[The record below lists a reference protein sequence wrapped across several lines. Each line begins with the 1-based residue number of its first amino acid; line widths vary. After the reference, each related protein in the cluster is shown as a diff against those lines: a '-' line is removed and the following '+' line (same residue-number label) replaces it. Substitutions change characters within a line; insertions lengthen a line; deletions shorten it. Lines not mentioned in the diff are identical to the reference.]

1 MNITFEKRGNMLI
14 PYDKEEIEKLNKL
27 KDGIY
32 QVKLSNMDLRTLTQ
46 NRSQWLWLSHIAHN
60 LNSNNMYI
68 SKTIKAEVNWNKD
81 SVKALIFD
89 PIVNALYQKKS
100 STELKKDE
108 YEKIIDTITYIFAN
122 KGISIPEFPNREKLN

>member
-1 MNITFEKRGNMLI
+1 MINVVIINNQIVPHSEDDLKKI
-14 PYDKEEIEKLNKL
+14 QSLNKNA
-27 KDGIY
+27 IY
-32 QVKLSNMDLRTLTQ
+32 GLDFKEFNTRTITQ
-46 NRSQWLWLSHIAHN
+46 NRSQWLWLTHIAHT

-89 PIVNALYQKKS
+89 PIINALYQKKS

-108 YEKIIDTITYIFAN
+108 YEKIIDTITGIFAN
-122 KGISIPEFPNREKLN
+122 KGVVIPPFPNRDKL